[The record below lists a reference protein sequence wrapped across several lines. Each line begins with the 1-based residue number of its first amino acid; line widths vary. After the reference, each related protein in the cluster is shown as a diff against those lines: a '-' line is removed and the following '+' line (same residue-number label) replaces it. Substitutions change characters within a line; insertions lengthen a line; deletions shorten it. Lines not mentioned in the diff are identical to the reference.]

1 MTGRRLVFMVTSS
14 VTVTTFLGGY
24 LRFLR
29 DAGWE
34 VTLVCS
40 EGPGVVELARAS
52 GVLYQPLRMERE
64 PSPLKDARALLKAT
78 GLLRRLRPDVLVY
91 ATPKAALIGAVA
103 GWLARVPRRNYE
115 LWGLRLE
122 TSAGFSRRIFAFL
135 ERLTMRLSS
144 QVIANSASLAQRV
157 SALGLN
163 GGRDVVVLGAGSS
176 HGVDARRYSEDAEMP
191 DLDPGVKAL
200 LQRSSAPIVGFVG
213 RLHPDKGVDTLME
226 ALRICAQ
233 RSISAQL
240 LVVGAQEGV
249 NVETDID
256 GPVDIPVHAA
266 GFVQDVRP
274 LLRAMDILVLPS
286 RREGFPNVVLE
297 AGAMKVPAIVS
308 DATGC
313 VDAVIDG
320 VTGLVAPVGDA
331 QALAVALE
339 TLLTDADRRESL
351 GAAARAWGEEAFVP
365 AVVWRQHSD
374 CWAGEGGVR

>member
-14 VTVTTFLGGY
+14 VTATTFLGRY

-29 DAGWE
+29 EAGWE
-34 VTLVCS
+34 VTLVCTD
-40 EGPGVVELARAS
+40 GPGVVELARAS
-52 GVLYQPLRMERE
+52 GVFFRPLHMERE
-64 PSPLKDARALLKAT
+64 PSPLKDARALLKGT
-78 GLLRRLRPDVLVY
+78 RLLMRLRPDVLVY

-103 GWLARVPRRNYE
+103 GWFARVPKRNYE

-122 TSAGFSRRIFAFL
+122 TAGGFSRRVFALL

-144 QVIANSASLAQRV
+144 QVIANSASLAERV

-176 HGVDARRYSEDAEMP
+176 HGIDTERYSEDADMP
-191 DLDPGVKAL
+191 DLDPGVKAR
-200 LQRSSAPIVGFVG
+200 LQRSQAPIVGFVG
-213 RLHPDKGVDTLME
+213 RLHPDKGVDTLID
-226 ALRICAQ
+226 ALRICSQ
-233 RSISAQL
+233 RSIPAQL

-249 NVETDID
+249 DLGADIE

-266 GFVQDVRP
+266 GFAQDVRP

-297 AGAMKVPAIVS
+297 AGAMMVPAIVS
-308 DATGC
+308 NATGC

-320 VTGLVAPVGDA
+320 VTGFVTPVGDA
-331 QALAVALE
+331 HALADALE
-339 TLLTDADRRESL
+339 KLLTDPDRRASL

-365 AVVWRQHSD
+365 AVVWQQHSE
-374 CWAGEGGVR
+374 CWDADGGTR